1 VAICD
6 ASDGNRTFPA
16 SNEKQNHFGYSDN
29 PRYMST
35 TDPSIAAQTH
45 DLPAVPLTLE
55 GSAVL
60 HQMFRFRWS
69 QWRSQKAEERARITA
84 EAQRSLAE
92 MESAGSALFSLFG
105 HKGDLLF
112 VHFRQ
117 DFEALNQAQLVINQ
131 LELNEYFEPAS
142 SYLSVV
148 ELGLYESTIKSYRDL
163 LSRGVEAHSPEWNEV
178 LDEGMNRQREAMH
191 VRLFPQ
197 IPEGRYVCF
206 YPMER
211 KRGELKNWYT
221 LPIEERQR
229 QMDLHGKIGR
239 RYAGKVQQIIS
250 GSIGFDDWE
259 WGVDLFADSP
269 VIFKKLIYEMRFDEV
284 SAVFSNFGAFYV
296 GLRCAASEL
305 PALLEGKTPKALP
318 RSPAVPSGRPERS

>member
-1 VAICD
+1 
-6 ASDGNRTFPA
+6 
-16 SNEKQNHFGYSDN
+16 
-29 PRYMST
+29 MST
-35 TDPSIAAQTH
+35 ADPSVATQNH

-69 QWRSQKAEERARITA
+69 QWRSQSVEERARITA
-84 EAQRSLAE
+84 EAQRSLAQ
-92 MESAGSALFSLFG
+92 MESKGSALFSLFG

-117 DFEALNQAQLVINQ
+117 DFEALNQTQLLVNQ
-131 LELNEYFEPAS
+131 LELNEYFESAS

-163 LSRGVEAHSPEWNEV
+163 LSRGVEPHSPEWNES

-191 VRLFPQ
+191 VRLFPA
-197 IPEGRYVCF
+197 IPERRYLCF
-206 YPMER
+206 YPMDR
-211 KRGELKNWYT
+211 RRGELKNWYT
-221 LPIEERQR
+221 LPIEERKR

-239 RYAGKVQQIIS
+239 RYTGKIQQIIS
-250 GSIGFDDWE
+250 GSVGFDDWE
-259 WGVDLFADSP
+259 WGVDLFADDP

-318 RSPAVPSGRPERS
+318 RSRPVPSRHPERS

>member
-1 VAICD
+1 
-6 ASDGNRTFPA
+6 
-16 SNEKQNHFGYSDN
+16 
-29 PRYMST
+29 MST
-35 TDPSIAAQTH
+35 SEQGLEAQTVE
-45 DLPAVPLTLE
+45 LPAVPLTLE

-69 QWRSQKAEERARITA
+69 LWHALAADERARIAT
-84 EAQRSLAE
+84 EAQASFST
-92 MESAGSALFSLFG
+92 MEEAGSALFSMFG
-105 HKGDLLF
+105 HKGDILF
-112 VHFRQ
+112 VHFR
-117 DFEALNQAQLVINQ
+117 DNFEALNQAQLSLNQ
-131 LELNEYFEPAS
+131 LELLEYLEPAV
-142 SYLSVV
+142 SYVSVI
-148 ELGLYESTIKSYRDL
+148 ELGLYESTVKLYRSL
-163 LSRGVEAHSPEWNEV
+163 VAQGVEPNSAEWNEV
-178 LDEGMNRQREAMH
+178 IEEAMNRQREAMH

-206 YPMER
+206 YPMDR

-259 WGVDLFADSP
+259 WGVDLFADDP
-269 VIFKKLIYEMRFDEV
+269 VVFKKLIYEMRFDEV
-284 SAVFSNFGAFYV
+284 SGVFSNFGAFYV

-305 PALLEGKTPKALP
+305 TALLEGTTPKAMP
-318 RSPAVPSGRPERS
+318 KTRPVPSGRPSRP